1 MTKNAQNLY
10 NLEKHLQ
17 KDNLCFKCNNLNEN
31 INTFSVK
38 DREFGSIFQGDKF
51 TINLC
56 NECQKLI
63 KEEWF
68 NNNPVNI
75 ENDFCFYT
83 EEHEFVLEKYDKNG
97 EKCGEKVV
105 PLSKLWQSSNTHYFE
120 SPLSA
125 IVKIEDDGIIEIK
138 GTKTKWRYGVVPDN
152 QNPGCMPE
160 ISDCYFVLDNV

>member
-38 DREFGSIFQGDKF
+38 AREFGSIFQGDKF

-83 EEHEFVLEKYDKNG
+83 EEHELINFIKSFPIENQEYIFNCDNDMLPSLDR
-97 EKCGEKVV
+97 
-105 PLSKLWQSSNTHYFE
+105 NTW
-120 SPLSA
+120 
-125 IVKIEDDGIIEIK
+125 IELN
-138 GTKTKWRYGVVPDN
+138 TDN
-152 QNPGCMPE
+152 RQA
-160 ISDCYFVLDNV
+160 Y